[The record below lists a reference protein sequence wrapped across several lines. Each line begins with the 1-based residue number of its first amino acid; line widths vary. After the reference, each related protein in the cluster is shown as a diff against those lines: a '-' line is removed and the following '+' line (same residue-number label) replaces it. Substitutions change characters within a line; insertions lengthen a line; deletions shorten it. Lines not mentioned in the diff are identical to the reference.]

1 MHMQVHCA
9 MCSYVGTDS
18 RDSSAII
25 LIYCNC
31 VCSVWNVS
39 DLIKFVPTAKLLQNP
54 SHVESSSPF
63 LSSFLLVPIYFCQYL
78 PRASF
83 QFSVATSLYLIRC
96 SHLSVHCSVCVCAPG
111 WVMYFGFHINWLAI
125 MIYKM
130 QLVQFTHR
138 MYVFTKYKW
147 HSQIMLCEMISIA
160 AHQFQFKCMRKAFVA
175 LSHWMKCVCMCWWR
189 CQSKSKS
196 KSALLDTVLHCAH
209 ARNKS
214 KPTKATRTN

>member
-1 MHMQVHCA
+1 MKRFWFNKICA
-9 MCSYVGTDS
+9 HSQAPAEYITCS
-18 RDSSAII
+18 
-25 LIYCNC
+25 
-31 VCSVWNVS
+31 
-39 DLIKFVPTAKLLQNP
+39 K
-54 SHVESSSPF
+54 F
-63 LSSFLLVPIYFCQYL
+63 LSLPLFLPFASYLFLPVSTASFLSIFCCNI
-78 PRASF
+78 
-83 QFSVATSLYLIRC
+83 SL
-96 SHLSVHCSVCVCAPG
+96 SHSLFAFECSVCVCTPG
-111 WVMYFGFHINWLAI
+111 WVMYFSFHINWLAI

-175 LSHWMKCVCMCWWR
+175 LSHRMKCVYMCWWR
-189 CQSKSKS
+189 CQSKS

-214 KPTKATRTN
+214 EPTKATRTN

>member
-1 MHMQVHCA
+1 MFEVPLPSFCFL
-9 MCSYVGTDS
+9 SI
-18 RDSSAII
+18 SAS
-25 LIYCNC
+25 IYRELPFN
-31 VCSVWNVS
+31 
-39 DLIKFVPTAKLLQNP
+39 FLLQ
-54 SHVESSSPF
+54 
-63 LSSFLLVPIYFCQYL
+63 
-78 PRASF
+78 
-83 QFSVATSLYLIRC
+83 
-96 SHLSVHCSVCVCAPG
+96 HLSISFAVHIWVFSVCVCECAPG

-175 LSHWMKCVCMCWWR
+175 LSHRMKCVYMCWWR
-189 CQSKSKS
+189 CQSKS

-214 KPTKATRTN
+214 EPTKATRTN

>member
-1 MHMQVHCA
+1 MFEVPLP
-9 MCSYVGTDS
+9 
-18 RDSSAII
+18 SSLPSFCFLSISAS
-25 LIYCNC
+25 IYRELPFN
-31 VCSVWNVS
+31 
-39 DLIKFVPTAKLLQNP
+39 FLLQ
-54 SHVESSSPF
+54 
-63 LSSFLLVPIYFCQYL
+63 
-78 PRASF
+78 
-83 QFSVATSLYLIRC
+83 
-96 SHLSVHCSVCVCAPG
+96 HLSISFAVRIWVFSVCVCAPG
-111 WVMYFGFHINWLAI
+111 WVMYFSFHINWLAI

-175 LSHWMKCVCMCWWR
+175 LSHRMKCVCMCWWR
-189 CQSKSKS
+189 CQSKS

-214 KPTKATRTN
+214 EPTKATRTN